1 MNRRDRDEKQVRQG
15 EPGEVM
21 VSKQMALGAAIA
33 AVVVAAAF
41 YFWPADESG
50 RNTST
55 DTSTRVERT
64 PAKPAPAPSTPTS
77 PNQ

>member
-1 MNRRDRDEKQVRQG
+1 MNPIDRDEKQVRRG

-21 VSKQMALGAAIA
+21 VSKQMALGAAVA

-50 RNTST
+50 RNTSR
-55 DTSTRVERT
+55 DASTRVERT
-64 PAKPAPAPSTPTS
+64 PTKPPSAPSTPTS

>member
-1 MNRRDRDEKQVRQG
+1 MNSRDRDGKLVRQG
-15 EPGEVM
+15 EPGEVV

-33 AVVVAAAF
+33 VVIAAAAL

-64 PAKPAPAPSTPTS
+64 PANPASAPSTPTS
-77 PNQ
+77 PN

>member
-1 MNRRDRDEKQVRQG
+1 MNPIDRDEKQVRRG

-21 VSKQMALGAAIA
+21 VSKQMALGAVVAPVVLA
-33 AVVVAAAF
+33 AV
-41 YFWPADESG
+41 FWPADESG

-55 DTSTRVERT
+55 DASTRVERT
-64 PAKPAPAPSTPTS
+64 PTKPPSSPSTPTS